1 MDNSEKLSV
10 MRTIIYIIRHRLK
23 TMLTWLLKLKVM
35 QLGSDPLH
43 WEIRRMVAVRSANEQ
58 TQKT

>member
-10 MRTIIYIIRHRLK
+10 MRTTTCTIRHRLK

-35 QLGSDPLH
+35 RLGSDPLH
-43 WEIRRMVAVRSANEQ
+43 WEIRRMVAVHSANE
-58 TQKT
+58 KT